1 MSTTTPAPTGDPD
14 TTGAGSAWAWRLPLA
29 VAGVLAIA
37 FGLRGVLRGGVATDW
52 PKTAIWLVAG
62 PLLHDLVLFPAVA
75 AIGWVVAR
83 VVPASVRPVVRG
95 GLVVAALVTAVA
107 IPVLTGK
114 GDPGNA
120 SLTPLDYRRNYLL
133 VLAAIVLVTAAL
145 AVWRRRRVSPAPG
158 AG

>member
-1 MSTTTPAPTGDPD
+1 MTATTPVPTGDPD
-14 TTGAGSAWAWRLPLA
+14 TTGSAWGWRLPLGL
-29 VAGVLAIA
+29 AGVLAIA

-52 PKTAIWLVAG
+52 PRTVIWLVAG

-83 VVPASVRPVVRG
+83 VVPAPVRPVVRG
-95 GLVVAALVTAVA
+95 GLVAAALVTAVA
-107 IPVLTGK
+107 IPVLTGR

-145 AVWRRRRVSPAPG
+145 AVRRRRVSPAPE

>member
-1 MSTTTPAPTGDPD
+1 VRG
-14 TTGAGSAWAWRLPLA
+14 WRIALGL
-29 VAGVLAIA
+29 VGMLAIG
-37 FGLRGVLRGGVATDW
+37 FGLRGILRGGVATDW
-52 PKTAIWLVAG
+52 PHTLVWLVAG

-75 AIGWVVAR
+75 AAGWVLAR
-83 VVPASVRPVVRG
+83 VVPDQVRPVVRG
-95 GLVVAALVTAVA
+95 GLVVAALVTAMA

-133 VLAAIVLVTAAL
+133 VLAAIAVVTAVL
-145 AVWRRRRVSPAPG
+145 AVRRARRVSAAPA